1 MTTKQIRVVSDCI
14 TILDAWRHEGES
26 HTDAIRRMA
35 RRLEQHKEKLER
47 EQKPSF
53 L

>member
-26 HTDAIRRMA
+26 YTDAIRRMDPMPEPVEV
-35 RRLEQHKEKLER
+35 LD
-47 EQKPSF
+47 
-53 L
+53 